1 MGQKINAILLDQF
14 KAGPGHDKV
23 SYGEYELF
31 NSIDAKQPLSDS
43 ELGMLIP
50 GMSITMAFV
59 IGIYEQQPLKKCP
72 RPGCQTRQFSTLPS
86 GGRRWYSILLSR
98 IYNIESDLDSATCGV
113 WFDIS
118 RTKLPRPFRFSAAE
132 DVFKQIRAER
142 KWFKNV
148 RLFPSELP
156 SLPLKVDESGHV
168 EKSAGPKSDL
178 SVPVAKKENTAHLVT
193 HPSPYRELE
202 SLPSFPRIEIP
213 QELATKAIEAIAYV
227 CGVTVDELR
236 GICSTSGPD
245 FIDSLGLDSLSS
257 IELIFTLTDIGVEI
271 PRSATGGYL
280 VQEVFEGFLGSF
292 ILQLTESGH
301 EVDCL

>member
-1 MGQKINAILLDQF
+1 M
-14 KAGPGHDKV
+14 V
-23 SYGEYELF
+23 
-31 NSIDAKQPLSDS
+31 
-43 ELGMLIP
+43 
-50 GMSITMAFV
+50 
-59 IGIYEQQPLKKCP
+59 
-72 RPGCQTRQFSTLPS
+72 
-86 GGRRWYSILLSR
+86 SILLTQM
-98 IYNIESDLDSATCGV
+98 YNTVSDRDSATCGV

-156 SLPLKVDESGHV
+156 SLPLKVDEFGYV
-168 EKSAGPKSDL
+168 EKFAGPKSDL
-178 SVPVAKKENTAHLVT
+178 PVPKENMAYLVT
-193 HPSPYRELE
+193 HPSPYRAFE

-213 QELATKAIEAIAYV
+213 QELATKAMEAIADV
-227 CGVTVDELR
+227 CGMTGDELR
-236 GICSTSGPD
+236 GICSTNGPD

-280 VQEVFEGFLGSF
+280 VQEVFEGFLESF
-292 ILQLTESGH
+292 ILQLTESDH
-301 EVDCL
+301 KIDSL